1 MQDVLAA
8 GAEARGA
15 VRHDALALGRADLAA
30 EVGLVGLA
38 ELALFAL
45 GGAVEEWSVGRSI
58 EHVLENGNG
67 NLLESH
73 DVVARL
79 DVGHALAD
87 RLDDARALVSQD
99 DGEGTLGVLAGE
111 GVGIC
116 GRRGV
121 LVVCL

>member
-1 MQDVLAA
+1 MV
-8 GAEARGA
+8 
-15 VRHDALALGRADLAA
+15 AD
-30 EVGLVGLA
+30 
-38 ELALFAL
+38 
-45 GGAVEEWSVGRSI
+45 
-58 EHVLENGNG
+58 
-67 NLLESH
+67 
-73 DVVARL
+73 L